1 MNASIRI
8 GKILVVDDD
17 KQVADLVTEYLSS
30 IGYDAVSAYGGS
42 DALDLIQEDEFHLII
57 TDMRMP
63 GMSGLELLE
72 SVKAIDRRI
81 IVILI
86 TAFSTIDAAVKAIK
100 EGAFDFISK
109 PFDLDAL
116 KEIVDRAMEQYGK
129 SGASRIFR
137 RH

>member
-1 MNASIRI
+1 VNTLFRD
-8 GKILVVDDD
+8 GKILVVDDE
-17 KQVADLVTEYLSS
+17 KQVADLVTDYLSG
-30 IGYDAVSAYGGS
+30 IGYDAVAAYGGQ
-42 DALDLIQEDEFHLII
+42 DALDLIQEDDFHLII

-63 GMSGLELLE
+63 GLSGLELLE
-72 SVKAIDRRI
+72 SVKEIDKSI
-81 IVILI
+81 VVILI

-129 SGASRIFR
+129 SGASKFLR
-137 RH
+137 RR